1 MAMLRNYFNVTL
13 QNLIRN
19 KTFSLINILGLSVG
33 LAVFMIIIQY
43 VRFEQSYDRFHTKAD
58 HIYRII
64 LEFTTSGGNIE
75 RDAAN
80 YAPTAQA
87 LKNDFPEV
95 RGFVRITPEYS
106 KVVFSHQGKVFE
118 EQKVY
123 YADSTFFTLFDFKLL
138 EGSAETA
145 LTELGSVVLS
155 QTVAEKYFGP
165 IDTWKESPLNQII
178 LMNNQEPFKVTG
190 IMADF
195 PPNSHFRANALL
207 SFATFIKFSG
217 GPLENW
223 GWNDFYTYIALA
235 PGTDY
240 KQFESKLPEFVLKY
254 KGKASGDRM
263 IVQPLT
269 DIHLHS
275 NVGFELNANGSA
287 ETVYFLSVISVVI
300 LIIAWV
306 NYINLSTAR
315 AGNRARE
322 IGVRKV
328 NGATRREIM
337 IQFLL
342 ESFCVNFIALMFA
355 LGIVSAALPLISR
368 LMEKPLAFSLLDDKM
383 FLLYAGVV
391 YVVGSLASGLYPAVI
406 LSAFKPV
413 NIFKSA
419 SAGMVKGNVGLRQGL
434 VILQFMISAGL
445 ITGTLIIQNQMDFI
459 RNKDL
464 GYDHDR
470 TIVMSASGTQ
480 KNDSLFFLTY
490 QNLKAELLSYPEI
503 ENVAVSS
510 ALPGKSHNDIDYA
523 GGLRMVG
530 DSDDTSYSVNS
541 FRVDEDFIDVFRMD
555 LIAGENFSGKYVKDE
570 EKLILNRKAAELFG
584 YHEPEDIVGKK
595 VNYWGQP
602 REIVGVIE
610 NYHHKSLKNNFEP
623 EILRNRITGM
633 LYITV
638 RLKGNGSGVENTIAN
653 LNRVWTSRFPDDP
666 FIYSFPED
674 HVKDQYK
681 ADAQFN
687 ATFSVFS
694 GFSIFIACLGLFGL
708 VSYSVSVRIK
718 EIGVRKVLGA
728 SIASIV
734 ALFTRG
740 YVRLLVIAF
749 VIGIPLAHYVLKL
762 WIDNFAYKADI
773 NWMIFI
779 VPVCIVSLLS
789 WLAVSVQIVKASL
802 MNPVNSLRHE

>member
-1 MAMLRNYFNVTL
+1 MLRNYLSVIL
-13 QNLIRN
+13 QTIIRN
-19 KTFSLINILGLSVG
+19 KTYSLINVLGLSVA
-33 LAVFMIIIQY
+33 LAVFMIILQY

-58 HIYRII
+58 QIYRVI
-64 LEFTTSGGNIE
+64 LEVRNSGGNVD

-80 YAPTAQA
+80 YAPAAPAMQ
-87 LKNDFPEV
+87 NDFPEV
-95 RGFVRITPEYS
+95 RRFVRITPEYS
-106 KVVFSHQGKVFE
+106 KVVFSFRNKVFE

-123 YADSTFFTLFDFKLL
+123 YADSTFFALFDFKLL
-138 EGSAETA
+138 EGNPETA
-145 LTELGSVVLS
+145 LAELGSVVLS

-165 IDTWKESPLNQII
+165 VSTWKESPLNQII

-195 PPNSHFRANALL
+195 PPNSHFKANALL

-217 GPLENW
+217 GPLNSW
-223 GWNDFYTYIALA
+223 GWNDFYSYIELA

-240 KQFESKLPEFVLKY
+240 KHFESKLPKFLAKH
-254 KGKASGDRM
+254 KGEASGDRM

-275 NVGFELNANGSA
+275 NVDFELNPNGSA
-287 ETVYFLSVISVVI
+287 ETVYFLSVISVII

-328 NGATRREIM
+328 NGATRREVM
-337 IQFLL
+337 IQFML
-342 ESFCVNFIALMFA
+342 ESFCINFIALMFA
-355 LGIVSAALPLISR
+355 LAIVSSVLPLISQ
-368 LMEKPLAFSLLDDKM
+368 LLEKPLAFSLLDDKM
-383 FLLYAGVV
+383 FLLYGGLA
-391 YVVGSLASGLYPAVI
+391 YVVGSLASGLYPAII

-413 NIFKSA
+413 KIFKSA
-419 SAGMVKGNVGLRQGL
+419 SAGMGTGNSGLRQGL
-434 VILQFMISAGL
+434 VVFQFMISAGL
-445 ITGTLIIQNQMDFI
+445 ITGTLIIQNQMEFI

-464 GYDHDR
+464 GYDHEK

-490 QNLKAELLSYPEI
+490 QSLKEELLTYPEI
-503 ENVAVSS
+503 ENVTVSS

-530 DSDDTSYSVNS
+530 ESDEISYAVNS
-541 FRVDEDFIDVFRMD
+541 FRVDADFIDVFRMK
-555 LIAGENFSGKYVKDE
+555 LIAGKNFSGKYVKGE

-584 YHEPEDIVGKK
+584 YRDPNDIIGKK
-595 VNYWGQP
+595 VHYWGDH
-602 REIVGVIE
+602 REVVGVIE
-610 NYHHKSLKNNFEP
+610 NYHHKSLKNHFEP

-638 RLKGNGSGVENTIAN
+638 RLKGNGSGIRHTLSN
-653 LNRVWTSRFPDDP
+653 LDKVWTARFPDDP
-666 FIYSFPED
+666 FTYSFLED
-674 HVKDQYK
+674 HVNAQYK
-681 ADAQFN
+681 ADLQFK
-687 ATFSVFS
+687 TIFGIFS

-728 SIASIV
+728 SISNIV
-734 ALFTRG
+734 LLFTKG
-740 YVRLLVIAF
+740 YVRLLLIAF
-749 VIGIPLAHYVLKL
+749 VMGIPLAYYILKL

-773 NWMIFI
+773 GWI
-779 VPVCIVSLLS
+779 VFVIPVFTVSVMS
-789 WLAVSVQIVKASL
+789 WLAVSLQVVKAAL
-802 MNPVNSLRHE
+802 MNPVQSLRHE

>member
-1 MAMLRNYFNVTL
+1 MLRNYLSVIL
-13 QNLIRN
+13 QTIIRN
-19 KTFSLINILGLSVG
+19 KTYSLINVLGLSVG
-33 LAVFMIIIQY
+33 LAVFMIILQY
-43 VRFEQSYDRFHTKAD
+43 VRFEQSYDRFHTKTD
-58 HIYRII
+58 HIYRVI
-64 LEFTTSGGNIE
+64 LEFSTSGGNVD

-80 YAPTAQA
+80 YAPAAPTMQD
-87 LKNDFPEV
+87 DFPEV

-106 KVVFSHQGKVFE
+106 KVVFSCRDKVFE

-138 EGSAETA
+138 EGNPETA
-145 LTELGSVVLS
+145 LTEVGSVVLS

-165 IDTWKESPLNQII
+165 VDTWKESPLNQII

-195 PPNSHFRANALL
+195 PPNSHFKANALL
-207 SFATFIKFSG
+207 SFETFIKFSG
-217 GPLENW
+217 GPLNSW
-223 GWNDFYTYIALA
+223 GWNDFYSYIELA

-240 KQFESKLPEFVLKY
+240 RHFESKLPEFLVKY

-263 IVQPLT
+263 IVQRLS

-275 NVGFELNANGSA
+275 NVDFELNPNGSA
-287 ETVYFLSVISVVI
+287 ETVYFLSVISVII
-300 LIIAWV
+300 LIVAWV

-328 NGATRREIM
+328 NGATRREVM

-342 ESFCVNFIALMFA
+342 ESFCIDFIALMFA
-355 LGIVSAALPLISR
+355 LGIVSSVLPLISQ
-368 LMEKPLAFSLLDDKM
+368 LLEKPLAFSLLDDKM
-383 FLLYAGVV
+383 FLLYGGLA
-391 YVVGSLASGLYPAVI
+391 YVVGSLASGLYPAII

-413 NIFKSA
+413 RIFKSA
-419 SAGMVKGNVGLRQGL
+419 SAGMGTGNAGLRQGL
-434 VILQFMISAGL
+434 VIFQFMISAGL
-445 ITGTLIIQNQMDFI
+445 ITGTLIIQNQMEFI

-464 GYDHDR
+464 GYDYER

-490 QNLKAELLSYPEI
+490 QNLKEELLTYPEI
-503 ENVAVSS
+503 ENVTVSS

-530 DSDDTSYSVNS
+530 DSDDISYSVNA
-541 FRVDEDFIDVFRMD
+541 FRVDEAFIDVFRMK
-555 LIAGENFSGKYVKDE
+555 LIAGKNFSGKYVKGE
-570 EKLILNRKAAELFG
+570 ENLILNRKAAELFG
-584 YHEPEDIVGKK
+584 YRDPNDIVGKK
-595 VNYWGQP
+595 VRYWGDP
-602 REIVGVIE
+602 REVVGVIE
-610 NYHHKSLKNNFEP
+610 NYHHKSLKNHFEP

-638 RLKGNGSGVENTIAN
+638 RLKGNGSGIRHTLSN
-653 LNRVWTSRFPDDP
+653 LNKVWTARFPDDP
-666 FIYSFPED
+666 FIYSFLEE
-674 HVKDQYK
+674 HVNAQYE
-681 ADAQFN
+681 ADMQFK
-687 ATFSVFS
+687 TIFSIFS

-728 SIASIV
+728 SIANIV
-734 ALFTRG
+734 VLFTKS
-740 YVRLLVIAF
+740 YVRLLLIAF
-749 VIGIPLAHYVLKL
+749 VMGIPLAYYILQF
-762 WIDNFAYKADI
+762 WIDNFAYKAVI
-773 NWMIFI
+773 SWIIFV
-779 VPVCIVSLLS
+779 VPVFTVSFMS
-789 WLAVSVQIVKASL
+789 WLAVSVQVVKAAADESGT
-802 MNPVNSLRHE
+802 